1 MSSDSMGTEWGMSPT
16 AAPPATLP
24 VGDSG
29 TTSSGLAASYASMA
43 RTRASYS
50 SSPSGVV
57 PSS

>member
-1 MSSDSMGTEWGMSPT
+1 MGTEWGMSPT